1 MGCVD
6 VALKKL
12 SSDLLP
18 VGASG
23 GFCVPAW
30 QSQRRGP
37 SDSSSRNFM
46 QGVWDLCWASDC
58 LDLLAVSERDAVYIL
73 RSGRPEEPVPT
84 AARMCAFSALQV
96 TVRLAT

>member
-6 VALKKL
+6 VALNKL
-12 SSDLLP
+12 SSESLP
-18 VGASG
+18 DGASG
-23 GFCVPAW
+23 DCCLTAW
-30 QSQRRGP
+30 QTRRWGP
-37 SDSSSRNFM
+37 SSPPTRNVM

-58 LDLLAVSERDAVYIL
+58 PDLLAVSERDAVYIL
-73 RSGRPEEPVPT
+73 RGGRPEEPVPT